1 MPSGSANVRRACL
14 LMVIVALAVRLCVI
28 PIFLPKRL
36 NPERDHWRFAYETGR
51 IAQSIDKGHGFG
63 SPLFANTGPSAW
75 MAPIYPYFVAGV
87 FKIFGLYTKASAL
100 VLLSLNALISAL
112 TCVPIFL
119 FARESFGNR
128 VALWSGWA
136 WAFFPYA
143 IYFPVDRIWDTWLAT
158 LLLSVLFLM
167 ALRLRNSSRTLP
179 WIYYGALWGVAGLT
193 DPSVLSVLPALGIWV
208 CYRRH
213 KQGLR
218 WFAPNVVAALVFI
231 AVLSPWF
238 VRNYRVFHQFIPI
251 RDDLGLE
258 LHVGNN
264 GDTSSWHPTMAGPWH
279 NDAEWNEYMQRGEL
293 AYMADRKRQALA
305 YIEQHPIWF
314 VGVALRRVVYTWT
327 GFWSFNRQYLADQP
341 FDPPNIFFCTSL
353 TILVLLGLRRAF
365 RERGAATAMPYV
377 IVFFFFPLVYY
388 LTHPEDYYRR
398 PLDPMLVVLAAYA
411 IASWRRPLAEERT
424 RLARDL
430 P

>member
-1 MPSGSANVRRACL
+1 
-14 LMVIVALAVRLCVI
+14 MVIVALTLRLCVI
-28 PIFLPKRL
+28 PNFLPKRL

-51 IAQSIDKGHGFG
+51 IAQSIDQGHGFG
-63 SPLFANTGPSAW
+63 SPLFVNTGPSAW
-75 MAPIYPYFVAGV
+75 MAPVYPYFVAGV

-100 VLLSLNALISAL
+100 VLLSLNALFSAI

-128 VALWSGWA
+128 VAMWSGWA

-158 LLLSVLFLM
+158 LLLSILFLM
-167 ALRLRNSSRTLP
+167 VLRLQSSSRTLS
-179 WIYYGALWGVAGLT
+179 WIYYGALWGLAGLT
-193 DPSVLSVLPALGIWV
+193 DPSVLSVLPVLGIWV
-208 CYRRH
+208 CYRRY

-218 WFAPNVVAALVFI
+218 WFAPNVAAALVFI
-231 AVLSPWF
+231 AVMSPWF
-238 VRNYRVFHQFIPI
+238 VRNYRAFHQFVPI

-279 NDAEWNEYMQRGEL
+279 NGSEWNEYLQRGEL
-293 AYMADRKRQALA
+293 AYMADEKRQALA
-305 YIEQHPIWF
+305 YIEQHPVWF
-314 VGVALRRVVYTWT
+314 VGVASRRVVYIWT

-341 FDPPNIFFCTSL
+341 FDPANIFFCSSL

-365 RERGAATAMPYV
+365 RDGVAVGMPYL
-377 IVFFFFPLVYY
+377 IVLLFFPLIYY
-388 LTHPEDYYRR
+388 VTHPEDWYRR
-398 PLDPMLVVLAAYA
+398 PIDPFCVVLAVYA
-411 IASWRRPLAEERT
+411 VVSWLRNARRTPEKTAPPLSLTPQAEQRSIASP
-424 RLARDL
+424 
-430 P
+430 